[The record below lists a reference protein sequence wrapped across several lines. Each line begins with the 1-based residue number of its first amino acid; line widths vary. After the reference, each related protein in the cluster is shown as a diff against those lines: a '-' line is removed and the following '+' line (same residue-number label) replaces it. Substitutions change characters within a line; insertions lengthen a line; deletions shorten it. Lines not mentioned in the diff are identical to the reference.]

1 MEKRMPY
8 STKKTTECCQQVGCA
23 PRTDLNRPVKW
34 CAMRIKAQHAT
45 WLITGAVFLAASLFS
60 GCDGPGGSGMHI
72 KGVMH
77 ANINCSSYDRS
88 TSFYKKLGFLVLMEV
103 EDSVTEEF
111 AKALDMPPYTVHASQ
126 IMLPD
131 GGMIDLIEWVD
142 PFDPGAPYAGLNH
155 PGISAVSLATTNLD
169 SDVEKLKDS
178 GVEFI
183 SDPVT
188 APGDGAAVRF
198 VYFNDP
204 DGTLL
209 QLIQTGSSKKANP
222 DGMNITAIEHI
233 NINTTDLA
241 QSLDFYK
248 ELGFTVVRQ
257 YEDNGSA
264 EYAAAFGMTSF
275 KLQGALMSLRTG
287 PRINLIEW
295 SEPADA
301 SAPYAHL
308 NHLGIARIAL
318 HTKDLD
324 ADVSLLEKS
333 GIELFAQPM
342 KPEGNLGFLRFA
354 CFKEATGVVLE
365 LVQYDFSR

>member
-1 MEKRMPY
+1 M
-8 STKKTTECCQQVGCA
+8 
-23 PRTDLNRPVKW
+23 
-34 CAMRIKAQHAT
+34 KAQHAAR
-45 WLITGAVFLAASLFS
+45 LIMGAVFLAASLLS
-60 GCDGPGGSGMHI
+60 GCDVPGPSGMHM

-77 ANINCSSYDRS
+77 ANINCSSYARS
-88 TSFYKKLGFLVLMEV
+88 ASFYKKLGFLILMEV
-103 EDSVTEEF
+103 EDSVTAEF
-111 AKALDMPPYTVHASQ
+111 AKALDLPPYTIHASP
-126 IMLPD
+126 IMLPE

-155 PGISAVSLATTNLD
+155 PGIAAVSLATTNID

-188 APGDGAAVRF
+188 APGDGASVRF
-198 VYFNDP
+198 VYFKDP

-233 NINTTDLA
+233 NINTTGLA
-241 QSLDFYK
+241 QSLDFYTG
-248 ELGFTVVRQ
+248 LGCTVVRQ
-257 YEDNGSA
+257 YGDNGSA

-275 KLQGALMSLRTG
+275 KLQGALLSLRKG

-301 SAPYAHL
+301 GAPYAHL

-318 HTKDLD
+318 QTKDLD

-333 GIELFAQPM
+333 GVEFFAQPM

-354 CFKEATGVVLE
+354 CFKEASGV
-365 LVQYDFSR
+365 

>member
-1 MEKRMPY
+1 MP
-8 STKKTTECCQQVGCA
+8 
-23 PRTDLNRPVKW
+23 LKW
-34 CAMRIKAQHAT
+34 CALRAKAQPAAR
-45 WLITGAVFLAASLFS
+45 LITAAVFLAATLFS
-60 GCDGPGGSGMHI
+60 GCDGQVGYGTHI

-88 TSFYKKLGFLVLMEV
+88 ASFYKNLGFMILMEV
-103 EDSVTEEF
+103 EDSVSAEF
-111 AKALDMPPYTVHASQ
+111 AKALDLPPYTIHASP
-126 IMLPD
+126 IMLPE

-142 PFDPGAPYAGLNH
+142 PFDPAAPYAGVHH
-155 PGISAVSLATTNLD
+155 PGIAAVSLTTTNLD
-169 SDVEKLKDS
+169 SDVAKLKAG
-178 GVEFI
+178 GVAFI

-188 APGDGAAVRF
+188 APGDGASVRF
-198 VYFNDP
+198 AYFKDP

-209 QLIQTGSSKKANP
+209 QLVQTGSAEKANP

-233 NINTTDLA
+233 TINSTDLE

-248 ELGFTVVRQ
+248 GLGCTVVRQ

-275 KLQGALMSLRTG
+275 KLQGALLSLPTG

-301 SAPYAHL
+301 GAPYEHL

-318 HTKDLD
+318 HTTNLD

-333 GIELFAQPM
+333 GIEFFAQPM

-354 CFKEATGVVLE
+354 CFKEASGVVLE